1 MRGLISDAQKK
12 EFRENGVVF
21 IEHALDAEALRLA
34 QAAFDWSLEHPSP
47 MAANYPSKDDAAATF
62 YQDLANP
69 NAVAAYRHMLEQ
81 TPAADIAATLW
92 GTPDVWFMYEQV
104 FLKEGG
110 ESRRTPWHQDSS
122 YLPIVG
128 NDIAVVWISF

>member
-12 EFRENGVVF
+12 EFRDNGVVF

-47 MAANYPSKDDAAATF
+47 IAANYPSKDDAAATF

-69 NAVAAYRHMLEQ
+69 NAVAAYRHMLEDSP
-81 TPAADIAATLW
+81 TADIAAALW
-92 GTPDVWFMYEQV
+92 GTPDVWF
-104 FLKEGG
+104 L
-110 ESRRTPWHQDSS
+110 
-122 YLPIVG
+122 
-128 NDIAVVWISF
+128 